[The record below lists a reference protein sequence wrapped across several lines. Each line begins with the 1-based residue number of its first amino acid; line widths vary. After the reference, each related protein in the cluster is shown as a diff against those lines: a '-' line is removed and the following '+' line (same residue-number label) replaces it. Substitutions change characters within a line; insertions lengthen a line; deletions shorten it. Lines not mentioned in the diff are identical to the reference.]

1 MSLAY
6 VSIAITIGTSLAL
19 AFAGLSRKTPT
30 NYILLGAF
38 TLAESYLVSMMC
50 TIFETESVLMCGAL
64 TVAVTAGLTV
74 HALTTKKDYSSYLAG
89 LNGIVWIALSVGLLN
104 LFFRIRFIDS
114 VLSIGFAA
122 IYMIY
127 ILVDT
132 QLIMGGQKGRVKLSL
147 DDYISGAIM
156 LYIDIV
162 GLFIKLLQILGKKK
176 RDE

>member
-19 AFAGLSRKTPT
+19 GTVSSNSAFAGLSRKTPT

-74 HALTTKKDYSSYLAG
+74 HALTTKKDYSSYLG
-89 LNGIVWIALSVGLLN
+89 TINN
-104 LFFRIRFIDS
+104 
-114 VLSIGFAA
+114 
-122 IYMIY
+122 
-127 ILVDT
+127 
-132 QLIMGGQKGRVKLSL
+132 
-147 DDYISGAIM
+147 
-156 LYIDIV
+156 
-162 GLFIKLLQILGKKK
+162 
-176 RDE
+176 

>member
-1 MSLAY
+1 
-6 VSIAITIGTSLAL
+6 
-19 AFAGLSRKTPT
+19 
-30 NYILLGAF
+30 
-38 TLAESYLVSMMC
+38 
-50 TIFETESVLMCGAL
+50 
-64 TVAVTAGLTV
+64 
-74 HALTTKKDYSSYLAG
+74 
-89 LNGIVWIALSVGLLN
+89 

-114 VLSIGFAA
+114 LLSIGFAA

-156 LYIDIV
+156 LYIDII